1 MCASARL
8 ESRRR
13 LRRIALTT
21 PYSETLGRK
30 LLLRMLAI
38 ICAELVRSNTERH
51 RNKKTSAVELQRL
64 VRFDIDSES
73 KPEVEIRLS
82 AFLDSGL
89 LASETTEVVQA

>member
-1 MCASARL
+1 
-8 ESRRR
+8 
-13 LRRIALTT
+13 
-21 PYSETLGRK
+21 
-30 LLLRMLAI
+30 MLAI